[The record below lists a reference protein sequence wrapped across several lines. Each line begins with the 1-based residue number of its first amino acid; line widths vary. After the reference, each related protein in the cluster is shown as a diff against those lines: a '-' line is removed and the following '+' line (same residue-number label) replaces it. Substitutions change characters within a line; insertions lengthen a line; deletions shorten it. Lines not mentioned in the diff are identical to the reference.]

1 MKIDLKRESI
11 HHGNL
16 ILVNAACPLKEEP
29 EEAKRSS
36 VLGDHN
42 IEMVKEAAEKLKE
55 LTEYVKIGKNITGVS
70 GYRSLREQQQIYQNS
85 LAENGE
91 EFTRKYVAL
100 PNHSEHQCGLAIDV
114 AKRQKEIDF
123 ICPEFPYEGIYG
135 KFRKYAA
142 DFGFVERYPKEK
154 EKITGI
160 GAEPWHFRYVGTP
173 HAKLMYERNMVLEE
187 YIQWI
192 KQYDMVRNPLVI
204 IDGTEQI
211 SIGYVKENN
220 CREIYAP
227 EGSAAEISGNNMDGF
242 IITIKSVWQECVKQA

>member
-1 MKIDLKRESI
+1 MKIDLRRESI
-11 HHGNL
+11 HEGNL
-16 ILVNAACPLKEEP
+16 ILVNAVCPLKKEP
-29 EEAKRSS
+29 EETKLCS

-42 IEMVKEAAEKLKE
+42 IEMIKEAAEKLKE
-55 LTEYVKIGKNITGVS
+55 LTEYVKIGKNIVGVS
-70 GYRSLREQQQIYQNS
+70 GFRSLREQQQIYQES

-91 EFTRKYVAL
+91 EFTKKYVAL
-100 PNHSEHQCGLAIDV
+100 PNHSEHQSGLAIDV

-123 ICPEFPYEGIYG
+123 ICPEFPYKGIFG

-204 IDGTEQI
+204 IDGKNQVSI
-211 SIGYVKENN
+211 SYVRAENY
-220 CREIYAP
+220 REITVP
-227 EGSAAEISGNNMDGF
+227 EKSAVDISGNNIDGF
-242 IITIKSVWQECVKQA
+242 LVTIKSV

>member
-1 MKIDLKRESI
+1 MKIDLRRESI
-11 HHGNL
+11 HNGNL
-16 ILVNAACPLKEEP
+16 ILVNADWSLKKEP
-29 EEAKRSS
+29 EEAKRCS

-42 IEMVKEAAEKLKE
+42 IEMEKEAAEKLKE
-55 LTEYVKIGKNITGVS
+55 LAEYVKIGENIAGVS
-70 GYRSLREQQQIYQNS
+70 GYRSLKEQQQIYQDS
-85 LAENGE
+85 LAEKGE

-123 ICPEFPYEGIYG
+123 ICPDFPYEGIFG

-142 DFGFVERYPKEK
+142 DFGFIERYPKDK

-204 IDGTEQI
+204 TDGTKEI
-211 SIGYVKENN
+211 SIGYVKEEN
-220 CREIYAP
+220 CREITVP
-227 EGSAAEISGNNMDGF
+227 EGSVAEISGNNVDGF